1 MEHEKEQD
9 LLEIKE
15 QIERAKSNAS
25 ELEGRKTLL
34 LEQLDN
40 NWKCKTAEEGA
51 KKVKKLEKEL
61 EELEKKIADAIKEL
75 EEKYDFE

>member
-1 MEHEKEQD
+1 MEHGKEQE

-34 LEQLDN
+34 LEQLEN
-40 NWKCKTAEEGA
+40 NWKCKTVEEGD

-61 EELEKKIADAIKEL
+61 EDLEKKIDTAIKEL
-75 EEKYDFE
+75 EEKYDFA